1 VVEDLAGSSQLL
13 SEKARFY
20 FFCFTTLSNRV
31 LVMNICCPICF
42 GMIESNGLEDFIHYG
57 LYISLIPLLRK
68 KIAIYEDIFLLE
80 TQLLRICS

>member
-1 VVEDLAGSSQLL
+1 
-13 SEKARFY
+13 
-20 FFCFTTLSNRV
+20 
-31 LVMNICCPICF
+31 MNVCCPICF

-80 TQLLRICS
+80 AQLLRICS